1 METLECCAKV
11 SLNVILVVQQSV
23 PTDNTRQ
30 LAGNMKIGILGRP
43 TEENQIM
50 NVRIVLNLIVDYT
63 RIDLHVMDGALGA
76 LARNQTTAHC
86 VHTDLLFTV
95 VLRKNVPRERTLH
108 LVQALCMQTTS
119 VCHVTLQHASTD
131 QLHS

>member
-43 TEENQIM
+43 TEETKIL
-50 NVRIVLNLIVDYT
+50 NVYIVLNLIVDYT
-63 RIDLHVMDGALGA
+63 PIDCHVMDLALRA
-76 LARNQTTAHC
+76 LARSQTAAHC
-86 VHTDLLFTV
+86 VHTDLLLTV
-95 VLRKNVPRERTLH
+95 VLRKNVQRDRTLH

-119 VCHVTLQHASTD
+119 VWHVTKHHASTD